1 MGILSRI
8 FSNPEDGS
16 KIVDGAISTLDNAF
30 FTKQERSDASQKV
43 SDWYLK
49 YLAATDGQSLSRRF
63 IAITVSLLW
72 AALVLAGITARGVE
86 LWLMP
91 EVAEG
96 VTVLYPLSDFI
107 FEVLANVVMMPFSII
122 VGFYFLTH
130 SIRAFQKKPK
140 D

>member
-63 IAITVSLLW
+63 IAITVVLLW
-72 AALVLAGITARGVE
+72 ALLIVLGVFSYI
-86 LWLMP
+86 LIVWLTPSNAEPTFAIP
-91 EVAEG
+91 E
-96 VTVLYPLSDFI
+96 FI
-107 FEVLANVVMMPFSII
+107 FKVLQDVVMVPFSII

-130 SIRAFQKKPK
+130 TVRAFAKPK
-140 D
+140 KN